1 MIDYLWLFILGG
13 IAILALIIFLIT
25 LSRDTFLIKKL
36 RKKKLN
42 FILNFSLLFTT
53 LTCLGLIVYLFTLL
67 KEQIEVLQ

>member
-13 IAILALIIFLIT
+13 VAILALLVFLIT
-25 LSRDTFLIKKL
+25 LSRDTFLMKKL

-42 FILNFSLLFTT
+42 FVLNFGLLFTT
-53 LTCLGLIVYLFTLL
+53 LTSLGLIVYLFTLL